1 LSADKT
7 VIPVRAP
14 AESILSSRRLYGFTH
29 HIGSEGEMTGIKQTH
44 NKDRLKDRSDIGEVK
59 SQIEKLM
66 EFRDARASCVHI
78 EAAMDADRDLTDT
91 RKKHPN

>member
-1 LSADKT
+1 
-7 VIPVRAP
+7 
-14 AESILSSRRLYGFTH
+14 
-29 HIGSEGEMTGIKQTH
+29 MTGIKQTH

-91 RKKHPN
+91 RKNTRIDAPPIRCHAQDTCVRNAGGPI